1 MTTKAKKAPK
11 AEKKTPTKTTAKKVP
26 SKAIDPAPNSV
37 ELSPKEM
44 IENLKFCVFDL
55 ETTGGNHQNDKI
67 IEIGIVRIENMKVSQ
82 QKGMLIRPEIRIPDF
97 IQKLTSISQDDVK
110 DAPVIEDAIDDI
122 LEMMEDSI
130 LVAHNTSFDIPFFNS
145 VLRRLG
151 RPELKNP
158 AICTNLMTKYL
169 IPNLMNSN
177 LNYMSK
183 IFNIKHNKAHRAL
196 DDAKATAEL
205 LINYLNIFIDK
216 KIKKVNHLYY
226 PRNRYELDRI
236 HFKKGVDQIE
246 DISHSIEKLKTPSL
260 ITLKGENGTILF
272 SLPITGKAVEK
283 EYVMGKVREI
293 DWETATIKLEGPF
306 LESLLQF
313 SIHYNKLDIAIRNEV
328 LRFLWKTHM
337 PDHKMPAKPS
347 EDSPFDP
354 SLEVMNPEFGHFI
367 ISNHLVPEQMIIYPL
382 HTLGHK
388 QELVFRY
395 PGHKKKLL
403 QYINSRSS
411 KGFGGKFK
419 GTPIHPTLR
428 SFIDQYLVDCK
439 KSGKDLFIFTKSL
452 AIKRPE
458 EFLRNLDAFTRD
470 NPNVFKFP
478 KEYL

>member
-1 MTTKAKKAPK
+1 MTTKTKRPTK
-11 AEKKTPTKTTAKKVP
+11 AEKKAP
-26 SKAIDPAPNSV
+26 SKATPKKSAPVPANVS
-37 ELSPKEM
+37 ELPPKEM

-67 IEIGIVRIENMKVSQ
+67 IEIGIVRIENMKVCK
-82 QKGMLIRPEIRIPDF
+82 QKGILIRPEIRIPDF

-110 DAPVIEDAIDDI
+110 DAPVIEDVIDDV

-205 LINYLNIFIDK
+205 LVNYLNIFIDK

-246 DISHSIEKLKTPSL
+246 DVAHSLEKLKTPSL

-272 SLPITGKAVEK
+272 SLPITGKLVEK
-283 EYVMGKVREI
+283 EYVMSKVQEI
-293 DWETATIKLEGPF
+293 NWETATIKLEGPF

-313 SIHYNKLDIAIRNEV
+313 SVHYNKLDIAIRNEV

-347 EDSPFDP
+347 EGSPFDP

-411 KGFGGKFK
+411 KGFGVKFK

-452 AIKRPE
+452 PIKRPE
-458 EFLRNLDAFTRD
+458 EFIRNLDAFTKD
-470 NPNVFKFP
+470 NPNIFKFP

>member
-1 MTTKAKKAPK
+1 MATKAKKPLKSERKAPVP
-11 AEKKTPTKTTAKKVP
+11 PTQNE
-26 SKAIDPAPNSV
+26 IDLP
-37 ELSPKEM
+37 PKEL

-67 IEIGIVRIENMKVSQ
+67 IEIGIVRIENMKICE
-82 QKGMLIRPEIRIPDF
+82 QKGMLIKPEIRIPDF

-110 DAPVIEDAIDDI
+110 NAPVIEEVIDEV
-122 LEMMEDSI
+122 LAMMEDCI

-145 VLRRLG
+145 VLKRLG
-151 RPELKNP
+151 RKELTNP
-158 AICTNLMTKYL
+158 ALCTNLMTKYL

-216 KIKKVNHLYY
+216 KVKKVNHLYY

-236 HFKKGVDQIE
+236 HFKKGVENASDVE
-246 DISHSIEKLKTPSL
+246 ASLKRLKIPAL
-260 ITLKGENGTILF
+260 VTLKGENGTILF
-272 SLPITGKAVEK
+272 SLPVTGKQEERDFVMSKVES
-283 EYVMGKVREI
+283 I
-293 DWETATIKLEGPF
+293 DWETVTLKLEGPF
-306 LESLLQF
+306 LEGLLQF
-313 SIHYNKLDIAIRNEV
+313 SVHYNKLDIAVRNEV

-337 PDHKMPAKPS
+337 PEHKMPAKPS

-354 SLEVMNPEFGHFI
+354 SLEVMNPEFGHFVI
-367 ISNHLVPEQMIIYPL
+367 CNHLVPEQMIVYPL
-382 HTLGHK
+382 HSLGHK

-403 QYINSRSS
+403 QYINSRSA
-411 KGFGGKFK
+411 KGFQTKFK

-452 AIKRPE
+452 ALKRPE
-458 EFLRNLDAFTRD
+458 EFLRGLDAFTRD
-470 NPNVFKFP
+470 NPNSFKFP
-478 KEYL
+478 REYL

>member
-1 MTTKAKKAPK
+1 MVQK
-11 AEKKTPTKTTAKKVP
+11 KKTASKTKPTH
-26 SKAIDPAPNSV
+26 SKRNGSDSQDPKNL
-37 ELSPKEM
+37 ELQGLPPQEM
-44 IENLKFCVFDL
+44 IEKLKFCVFDL
-55 ETTGGNHQNDKI
+55 ETTGGNHQSDKI
-67 IEIGIVRIENMKVSQ
+67 IEIGLVRIEGLKIVET
-82 QKGMLIRPEIRIPDF
+82 KGMLIRPEIKIPDF

-110 DAPVIEDAIDDI
+110 DAPVIEDVIDEI
-122 LEMMEDSI
+122 LDMMEGHI

-151 RPELKNP
+151 KPELTNP
-158 AICTNLMTKYL
+158 ALCTNLMTKYL

-205 LINYLNIFIDK
+205 LLNYLTIFIDK
-216 KIKKVNHLYY
+216 KIKKINHLYY
-226 PRNRYELDRI
+226 PRNRYELDRL
-236 HFKKGVDQIE
+236 HFKAGVDSAN
-246 DISHSIEKLKTPSL
+246 DIEKALDKLKVPSL
-260 ITLKGENGTILF
+260 VTIKGENGTILF
-272 SLPITGKAVEK
+272 SLPVTGTKSERDL
-283 EYVMGKVREI
+283 VMSKV
-293 DWETATIKLEGPF
+293 DLLNWETVTVKLEGPF

-313 SIHYNKLDIAIRNEV
+313 AVHYSKLDISVRNEV

-337 PDHKMPAKPS
+337 PNHKMPAKPS

-382 HTLGHK
+382 HALGHK

-411 KGFGGKFK
+411 KGYQAKFK
-419 GTPIHPTLR
+419 GTPIHPTLK
-428 SFIDQYLVDCK
+428 SFIDQYLVNCK

-452 AIKRPE
+452 ALKRPE
-458 EFLRNLDAFTRD
+458 EFLRNLEAFTGD
-470 NPNVFKFP
+470 NPNNFKFP
-478 KEYL
+478 KDYL

>member
-1 MTTKAKKAPK
+1 MPQK
-11 AEKKTPTKTTAKKVP
+11 KKTPATKPEQNDQTTSLECA
-26 SKAIDPAPNSV
+26 
-37 ELSPKEM
+37 SPKEM

-55 ETTGGNHQNDKI
+55 ETTGGNHQTDKI
-67 IEIGIVRIENMKVSQ
+67 IEIGIVRVENMKICE
-82 QKGMLIRPEIRIPDF
+82 QKGMLIQPEIRIPDF

-110 DAPVIEDAIDDI
+110 NAPKIEEVIDEILALMDDH
-122 LEMMEDSI
+122 I

-151 RPELKNP
+151 REELKNP
-158 AICTNLMTKYL
+158 ALCTNLMTKYL

-196 DDAKATAEL
+196 DDARATAEL

-216 KIKKVNHLYY
+216 KVKKVNHLYY

-236 HFKKGVDQIE
+236 HFKAGLE
-246 DISHSIEKLKTPSL
+246 NASDIQNSLQKLTIPSL
-260 ITLKGENGTILF
+260 VTIKGANGTILF
-272 SLPITGKAVEK
+272 SLPM
-283 EYVMGKVREI
+283 MGKKEERDFIMSKVNSLE
-293 DWETATIKLEGPF
+293 WETVTIKLEGPF
-306 LESLLQF
+306 LEGLLQF
-313 SIHYNKLDIAIRNEV
+313 SVHYSKLDIATRNEV
-328 LRFLWKTHM
+328 LRFLWKTHL
-337 PDHKMPAKPS
+337 PEYRMPAKPS

-382 HTLGHK
+382 HSLGHK

-403 QYINSRSS
+403 QFINSRSS
-411 KGFGGKFK
+411 KGFQTKFK

-439 KSGKDLFIFTKSL
+439 NAGKDLFIFTKSMP
-452 AIKRPE
+452 IKRPE
-458 EFLRNLDAFTRD
+458 EFLRNLEAFTHN
-470 NPNVFKFP
+470 NPNPFKFP
-478 KEYL
+478 REYL

>member
-1 MTTKAKKAPK
+1 MVQKKKSAPSKKTTPK
-11 AEKKTPTKTTAKKVP
+11 ASE
-26 SKAIDPAPNSV
+26 DLGNL
-37 ELSPKEM
+37 ELQGLPPQEM
-44 IENLKFCVFDL
+44 IEKLKFCVFDL

-67 IEIGIVRIENMKVSQ
+67 IEIGLVRIEGMKIVES
-82 QKGMLIRPEIRIPDF
+82 KGMLIQPEIRIPDF

-110 DAPVIEDAIDDI
+110 DAPKIEEVIDEILKLMDDH
-122 LEMMEDSI
+122 I

-158 AICTNLMTKYL
+158 ALCTNLMTKYL

-183 IFNIKHNKAHRAL
+183 IFSIKHNKAHRAL

-205 LINYLNIFIDK
+205 LINYLNIFINK
-216 KIKKVNHLYY
+216 KIKKINHLYY
-226 PRNRYELDRI
+226 PRNRYELDRL
-236 HFKKGVDQIE
+236 HFKNGVDTEGDIE
-246 DISHSIEKLKTPSL
+246 LALGKLKVPSL
-260 ITLKGENGTILF
+260 VTIKGENGTILF
-272 SLPITGKAVEK
+272 SLPMTGTKSEK
-283 EYVMGKVREI
+283 ELVMSKVHALS
-293 DWETATIKLEGPF
+293 WETVTLKLEGPF

-313 SIHYNKLDIAIRNEV
+313 AVHYSKLDIGIRNEV

-337 PDHKMPAKPS
+337 PEHKMPAKPS

-354 SLEVMNPEFGHFI
+354 SLEVMNPDFGHFI

-382 HTLGHK
+382 HALGHK

-403 QYINSRSS
+403 QYINSRST
-411 KGFGGKFK
+411 KGYQSKFK

-428 SFIDQYLVDCK
+428 SFIDQYLVNCK

-452 AIKRPE
+452 PLKRPE
-458 EFLRNLDAFTRD
+458 EFLRNLEAFTGD
-470 NPNVFKFP
+470 NPNNFKFP
-478 KEYL
+478 KDYL